1 MLVLL
6 PRAQRSYVRPCV
18 LGENTFECLSG
29 WLLEFGIRGINASQ
43 WHERNIKEVD
53 VKQPIA
59 VAGSTRR

>member
-6 PRAQRSYVRPCV
+6 PRAQRSLRAALCAWRKHLNGSQDGSWSLV
-18 LGENTFECLSG
+18 SG
-29 WLLEFGIRGINASQ
+29 GINASQ

-53 VKQPIA
+53 VKQPVA